1 MPKKEKRYVINRGL
15 NRVAY
20 ASIEK
25 VDTTK
30 DNLLL
35 VHENADGEDSNS
47 KSVMTMSLTWWQN
60 FPWTMANRNADK
72 QKCNDNVTHLVA
84 EFSMDHGQ

>member
-72 QKCNDNVTHLVA
+72 HFIWSHKGRKDNFNLMSAPT
-84 EFSMDHGQ
+84 